1 MVRTP
6 WAVATMI
13 SSPSWRA
20 SRDFLAPLAST
31 TVAEEGKQGS
41 PSPRSADGGGEAET
55 VGDGVEAKT
64 VGDGVEAKTV
74 GDGVEAETVSDA
86 STSGAAVPSAVAK
99 MATVSKQG
107 LHSPVMTNGHFPL
120 VDGIVT
126 AFDSIN
132 MVTVA
137 GYGIPILEATA
148 TIELFKRVAF
158 DSQRKFLSKIYVTDP
173 SVTPEGDHEGDGNQH
188 TCRCP
193 CREMSVAIGTRCCLA

>member
-6 WAVATMI
+6 SAVATMI

-41 PSPRSADGGGEAET
+41 PSPRSADGGGEAE
-55 VGDGVEAKT
+55 
-64 VGDGVEAKTV
+64 TV

-158 DSQRKFLSKIYVTDP
+158 DSQRKFI
-173 SVTPEGDHEGDGNQH
+173 
-188 TCRCP
+188 
-193 CREMSVAIGTRCCLA
+193 